1 MSDILTYYYP
11 QLDEVPSTNVA
22 DARASLQA
30 AYQRVFPDLD
40 TRPNSVFGDLWLT
53 PAAMHLAALD
63 IAISRYK
70 SDLNLENVAA
80 GTIWDCD
87 FVDAYLRNFSTVQDG
102 SVLSYGVLRLVFDA
116 PDTLTVDRQLI
127 LTPDSEGEYRFRLVE
142 EGHLDILAPGTARD
156 AGANQVVL
164 VEASGGEYW
173 VDVPVQGSY
182 TSDDPPVAG
191 TEFTTSDP
199 VDGLVS
205 ATSLHDF
212 SDGRPDERLKNVAKL
227 TRETFYSATPVT
239 KGGVRSFLRRQF
251 PDMLGCSP
259 VTNGDADMLRTADSA
274 LDIYTRSSV
283 TLNDSMVVTAV
294 LDDVSKTFYVKLA
307 LPATPIIIDSI
318 TWAGDETLALDPAS
332 VRLYLKSSDSAKAP
346 LCSCAYSEY
355 QELYLLID
363 LPYENDTDT
372 DFSDALITTTIVDG
386 TEYADFNIVYR
397 QDPGF
402 FAMSELLTA
411 EDTLPIGVDTMV
423 RMPVVAYF
431 DSLHVKY
438 RRAAGTSVNLAQART
453 EILEYVNDVMYPDLF
468 SEARIV
474 DSMFYAGAKD
484 VQDIT
489 VYVRVLLSSADY
501 VLTPNVY
508 GGPEPDD
515 GIATFEAAGTAIPVP
530 TWIVVADLKNYV
542 EYPALNT
549 SVSPENI
556 RYLLDTAN
564 LTFEEVS

>member
-191 TEFTTSDP
+191 AEFTTSDP

-259 VTNGDADMLRTADSA
+259 VTNGDADMLRTDASA
-274 LDIYTRSSV
+274 LDIYPRSPI
-283 TLNDSMVVTAV
+283 TLDDSMVVTAA
-294 LDDVSKTFYVKLA
+294 LDDVTKTFYVKLA
-307 LPATPIIIDSI
+307 LPAVPIIIDSI

-332 VRLYLKSSDSAKAP
+332 VRLYLKSSDSVKAP
-346 LCSCAYSEY
+346 LCSCAYSGY
-355 QELYLLID
+355 QELYMLID

-411 EDTLPIGVDTMV
+411 EDTLPIGVDTLV

-453 EILEYVNDVMYPDLF
+453 EILEYVNSVMYPDLF

-489 VYVRVLLSSADY
+489 VDVRVLLASADY

-508 GGPEPDD
+508 GGPEPED
-515 GIATFEAAGTAIPVP
+515 GIATFEAAGTAIPSQN
-530 TWIVVADLKNYV
+530 WIVVEDLKNYV